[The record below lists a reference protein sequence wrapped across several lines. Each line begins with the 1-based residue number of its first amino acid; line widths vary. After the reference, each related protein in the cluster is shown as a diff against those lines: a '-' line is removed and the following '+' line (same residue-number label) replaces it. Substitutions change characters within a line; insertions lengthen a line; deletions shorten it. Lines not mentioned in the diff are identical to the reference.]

1 MGHRK
6 RLLIVCTH
14 SLTALTLCKG
24 LFPFLESRGYDID
37 VVVGD
42 REYWDFPREHF
53 GAARLHV
60 IPMERMPR
68 PLRDALALIRFCLF
82 MLRNRFD
89 VIHVSTPKASLL
101 AALAARLTFSGPV
114 LYIHRRQAYRL
125 MTGGRRKLFE
135 WADRFTVM
143 LCRQVVPI
151 SRQMASELVEAGIAP
166 HRKICFI
173 GSGSS
178 NGIDTERF
186 RPTKELTERGLAL
199 RKAHGIPK
207 TAPLLLF
214 VGRLCSEKGV
224 ADLSAAFDA
233 ALCLAPHAHLAI
245 VGPSDRRDPIPQES
259 RRRFETDSA
268 IHLTGFCD
276 DPRAWFAAC
285 DVFVFSS
292 YFEGFGNVLLEASA
306 MEKPCV
312 AYDVPGVR
320 EAVAHEVSG
329 FLVASH
335 DAVALGE
342 AAGRLLGDPAEA
354 AAIGQRGRQRVVD
367 EFRRERVWAEL
378 VEVIDRLSGRAPS
391 PSVLS
396 DSRA

>member
-1 MGHRK
+1 MEHRK
-6 RLLIVCTH
+6 RLLVVCTH
-14 SLTALTLCKG
+14 SLTILTLCMG

-37 VVVGD
+37 VGVGD
-42 REYWDFPREHF
+42 TEYRDFTREHF
-53 GAARLHV
+53 GAARFHV
-60 IPMERMPR
+60 IPMERMPH
-68 PLRDALALIRFCLF
+68 PLRDVLALIRFCLF

-101 AALAARLTFSGPV
+101 AALAARLTFNGPV
-114 LYIHRRQAYRL
+114 LYINRRQVYRL
-125 MTGGRRKLFE
+125 MTGGRRTLYE
-135 WADRFTVM
+135 WVDRFTVM

-151 SRQMASELVEAGIAP
+151 SRQMASEFVEAGIVP
-166 HRKICFI
+166 HCKICFI

-186 RPTKELTERGLAL
+186 RPTRELNERGLAL
-199 RKAHGIPK
+199 REAHGIPK

-233 ALCLAPHAHLAI
+233 ALALVPDAHLAI
-245 VGPSDRRDPIPQES
+245 VGPSDKRDPIAEDARS
-259 RRRFETDSA
+259 RFEADSA

-276 DPRAWFAAC
+276 DPRAWLATC
-285 DVFVFSS
+285 DVFIFPS

-306 MEKPCV
+306 MQKPCV
-312 AYDVPGVR
+312 AYDVTGVR

-329 FLVASH
+329 FLVTIH
-335 DAVALGE
+335 DAAALGDT
-342 AAGRLLGDPAEA
+342 AGRLLGDPAEA
-354 AAIGQRGRQRVVD
+354 AAIGLRGRQRVLE

-378 VEVIDRLSGRAPS
+378 VEVIDQLAERAPS
-391 PSVLS
+391 SGINQ
-396 DSRA
+396 SRA

>member
-1 MGHRK
+1 M
-6 RLLIVCTH
+6 CTH

-37 VVVGD
+37 VLVGD
-42 REYWDFPREHF
+42 TEYQDFPREHF
-53 GAARLHV
+53 GEASFHV
-60 IPMERMPR
+60 IPMERMPH
-68 PLRDALALIRFCLF
+68 PLRDVVAFTRFCLF

-101 AALAARLTFSGPV
+101 AAFASRLTLNGPV
-114 LYIHRRQAYRL
+114 LYIHRRQVYRL
-125 MTGGRRKLFE
+125 MSGWRRKLFE

-143 LCRQVVPI
+143 LCRKVVPI
-151 SRQMASELVEAGIAP
+151 SRQMASELVEAGVAP
-166 HRKICFI
+166 QRKICFI

-186 RPTKELTERGLAL
+186 RPSPVLTEQGLAL
-199 RKAHGIPK
+199 RAAHGIPK

-224 ADLSAAFDA
+224 ADLSVAFDA
-233 ALCLAPHAHLAI
+233 ALARAPDAHLAI
-245 VGPSDRRDPIPQES
+245 VGPSDRRDPIAEEA

-285 DVFVFSS
+285 DVFVFPS

-306 MEKPCV
+306 METPCL
-312 AYDVPGVR
+312 AYNVPGVR
-320 EAVAHEVSG
+320 EAVAHGVSG

-342 AAGRLLGDPAEA
+342 AVGRLLADPAKA
-354 AAIGQRGRQRVVD
+354 AAMGQRGRQRVLE

-378 VEVIDRLSGRAPS
+378 VEVIDRLAGRAPS
-391 PSVLS
+391 SSGLS
-396 DSRA
+396 RSRA